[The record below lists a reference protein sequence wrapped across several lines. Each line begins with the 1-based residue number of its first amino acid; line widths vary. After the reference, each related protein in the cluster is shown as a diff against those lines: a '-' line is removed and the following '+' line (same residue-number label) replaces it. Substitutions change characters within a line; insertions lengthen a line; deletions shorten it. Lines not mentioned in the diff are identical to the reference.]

1 MKNKSKTS
9 SLRSKRGNY
18 GYVFIA
24 PLLFGLVFMFGIPMV
39 QSLIFSFNR
48 IDLSADGYRQTFIG
62 FKNYYNALFVEAEY
76 REKVVQSILDSILNV
91 PLIIFFSFFI
101 ANILN
106 QKFVGRSFA
115 RVIMLLPL
123 AMASP
128 ALSNFNSSDMMQGA
142 MSAAQ
147 GASGVDLAVFESANF
162 GSILIS
168 FGMPEVITDYLMQA
182 ADRIYE
188 IINLSGIQILLFLAA
203 LQSVPRSTYEAAQV
217 EGASGWEMYWKIT
230 FPMILPMVFM
240 TFIYTVIDSFTAS
253 TNQTLKLVQDT
264 AFSNINFGLSAAMSW
279 IYFIVI
285 ILLLSISVLLLRKSV
300 RENS

>member
-123 AMASP
+123 AMA
-128 ALSNFNSSDMMQGA
+128 
-142 MSAAQ
+142 AQ
-147 GASGVDLAVFESANF
+147 GASGVDSAVFESANF